1 MEETCGAAFE
11 EYYAKYE
18 FFKNMYDGLMGAY
31 ALWADG
37 KTAPE
42 DLQQYLWD
50 QYTNAMKA
58 SGDLAE
64 YIAELEIAL
73 KKLDGIGV
81 PDGDIFGEP
90 SGIEDETLAMLV
102 EWYDELSEIING
114 YEDEKFADLV
124 YWYEYWKAAY
134 EAAIA
139 RIQIPE

>member
-11 EYYAKYE
+11 EYYAQLE
-18 FFKNMYDGLMGAY
+18 FYYNMYYGLMGAY
-31 ALWADG
+31 SMWADG

-42 DLQQYLWD
+42 ELQNYLWNRYED
-50 QYTNAMKA
+50 AMEA
-58 SGDLAE
+58 SAE
-64 YIAELEIAL
+64 IAEFIAELEIEL

-81 PDGDIFGEP
+81 PEGDIFGGP
-90 SGIEDETLAMLV
+90 SGIEDDTLAMLV
-102 EWYDELSEIING
+102 EIYSELDEIVNSF
-114 YEDEKFADLV
+114 EDEKFADLV